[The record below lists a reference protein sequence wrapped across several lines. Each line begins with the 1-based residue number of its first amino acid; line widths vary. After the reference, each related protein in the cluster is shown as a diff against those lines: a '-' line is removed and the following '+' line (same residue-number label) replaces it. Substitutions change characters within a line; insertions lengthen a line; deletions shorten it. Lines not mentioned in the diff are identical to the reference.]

1 MFDERWYKKVF
12 VPMVI
17 AAKKAGVNM
26 ASQTRFINY
35 CAKHDCNEMR
45 WFVEENSEMFDD
57 MVGECFE

>member
-1 MFDERWYKKVF
+1 
-12 VPMVI
+12 MVI